1 MSQSQPATFS
11 TVNQLSEA
19 LSSVGYIA
27 TEEVATVLF
36 LSHKLG
42 KPILV
47 EGPAGT
53 GKTELAKAYNKVRNS
68 ELIRLQCYEGLD
80 AANALY
86 EWDYSLQLLKIQND
100 RSADSPGSS
109 WAKTKG
115 EIFSEEFLLERP
127 VLSALRGG
135 DSKLLLI
142 DEVDRVE
149 LETEALLLEAL
160 SEFQISIP
168 ELGTVVATSQPAVVL
183 TSNNT
188 RELSEALKRR
198 CLFLFLDYPDVK
210 REAEIVALRVVG
222 IDENLSQQL
231 ADFVAEVRDESL
243 RKSPSVS
250 ETIDWAEAIVALGTQ
265 LAADGT
271 LDESTKR
278 ASLPILLK
286 YSEDIRSAKARLG
299 L

>member
-27 TEEVATVLF
+27 TEEIATVLF

-68 ELIRLQCYEGLD
+68 ELVRLQCHEGLD

-100 RSADSPGSS
+100 RSADSPSSS

-168 ELGTVVATSQPAVVL
+168 ELGTVAATSQPAVVL